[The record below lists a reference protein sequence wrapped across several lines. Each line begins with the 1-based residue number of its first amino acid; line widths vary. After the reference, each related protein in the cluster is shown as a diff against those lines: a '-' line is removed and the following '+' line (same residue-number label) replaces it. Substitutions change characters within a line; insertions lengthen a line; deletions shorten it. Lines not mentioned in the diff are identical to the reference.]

1 MNLENEKGLPGISR
15 EVEEANLADTLSV
28 IQHNIRTYGKD
39 VSAMRE
45 EIDDMLEHFH
55 DDNPELINTL
65 ENTMTMHENLKRAL
79 ERNEKAQKKPYFGR
93 IIFHDENLNKDES
106 LYIGRGGISRDST
119 NLVVVDWR
127 APVSNAYYENGLGKC
142 SYTAPNGDPI
152 HIDLQLKRTYEIE
165 DGKLLNYFDTEVI
178 SNDELLTKYL
188 SKNKEAVLGEIVATI
203 QQEQN
208 NIIRKSPY
216 HNVIV
221 QGVAGSGKTTVAMH
235 RISYI
240 LYNYAER
247 FKPVDFYIVGS
258 NRILLNYIT
267 GVLPDL
273 DVYGVKQMTMEQLF
287 VRLLY
292 EDWDDQKYQI
302 KSTDRTGKKGIIKGS
317 LSWFKDLEAYCNDLE
332 WNTIL
337 RDNIYLNPKQFVE
350 GFQDGKG
357 GVYDRTGGRPAD
369 PRKLILLVDGETVEN
384 YIRQNPTVSL
394 QSKIDT
400 LNERLKI
407 KIKDEFLGRGVKYTE
422 AEKKA
427 ILKAYH
433 GKYGATS
440 WKKSIFV
447 MYEDFLTIQKLRGHD
462 VDVPEDTF
470 DVYDLAALAYL
481 YKRIKETEVISEA
494 HHVVIDE
501 AQDFGM
507 MAYSVLK
514 FCIKDCTYTIMGDV
528 SQNIHFGYGLN
539 DWEEL
544 KKLFFTTDRASFDV
558 LKKSYRNTV
567 EISEFATKIL
577 HHGQFSVYPVEPII
591 RHGEQVQVVEVSEK
605 DLVAHDV
612 LKDMGNDATMQK
624 NLETAAYRSNAMI
637 QKAAEICREWQ
648 KKDLATIA
656 VVCRNQETAAE
667 TATELGKYIE
677 IMESNLEVAEFG
689 NGIMVLPVEY
699 TKGLEFDAVLIL
711 NPTREEYPV
720 DDGHAKLL
728 YVAATRALHELCVL
742 HDGNLTGLIAD
753 PVPERSVKDI
763 DSESECGAVPGQSQK
778 LSAPVRDVNVVQKFD
793 EQRSTPNAVHQP
805 AKVNEKPTVAKTAK
819 PTVVA
824 KTKPAITAHTKPAGT
839 VLPKTPYTMYSSPY
853 GKPATVNSPAKPSLA
868 GVTKPSMAG
877 APKSNISGQMTSGG
891 YNGKPTVAAKP
902 KVKAAKSTS
911 GNSFGDI
918 PATEI
923 LRPMGHAK
931 IDMSVM
937 WVNKQKDGLY
947 IQCRYGVLRLCPIS
961 SDIIRITFAKGSQL
975 SSGTHPRISVE
986 KGFRAWMYKDS
997 AKTVE
1002 LWTDDLCLQVDKST
1016 GAIRYM
1022 TGDKKMLLT
1031 ERAAECRMIER
1042 APMGNMCSWL
1052 YLEWPKGE
1060 SIYAHRIADKFST
1073 SLRGVTRY
1081 ISHGDNTDDLPLL
1094 VSDKGYG
1101 ILMATDAPTF
1111 CCDIATYGSYICA
1124 EKEEQ
1129 LDYYFIVGSSNGDV
1143 LAAYEWLCGKE
1154 NE

>member
-1 MNLENEKGLPGISR
+1 MNSEKEKILHGISR
-15 EVEEANLADTLSV
+15 EAEEENLAETLAV
-28 IQHNIRTYGKD
+28 IQNNIQNYGRD

-65 ENTMTMHENLKRAL
+65 ENTLTMHDHLKRAL

-93 IIFHDENLNKDES
+93 IIFHDETLNKDES
-106 LYIGRGGISRDST
+106 LYIGRGGISRDAT

-142 SYTAPNGDPI
+142 SYNSPNGDSI
-152 HIDLQLKRTYEIE
+152 SIDLKLKRTYEIE
-165 DGKLLNYFDTEVI
+165 DGKLINYFDTEVI

-216 HNVIV
+216 HNIIV

-247 FKPVDFYIVGS
+247 FKPADFYIVGS

-292 EDWDDQKYQI
+292 EDWDDKKYRI

-317 LSWFKDLEAYCNDLE
+317 LSWFRDLESYCNDLE
-332 WNTIL
+332 WNTIC
-337 RDNIYLNPKQFVE
+337 RENIYLNPKQFVE

-357 GVYDRTGGRPAD
+357 GVYDRTGGKPAD

-407 KIKDEFLGRGVKYTE
+407 KIKDEFLGRGVKYTD

-433 GKYGATS
+433 GKYGANS
-440 WKKSIFV
+440 WKKSIFA
-447 MYEDFLTIQKLRGHD
+447 MYENFLTIQRLRGHD

-507 MAYSVLK
+507 MAYSVLQ

-591 RHGEQVQVVEVSEK
+591 RHGKQVEVVEVLK
-605 DLVAHDV
+605 QNDL
-612 LKDMGNDATMQK
+612 
-624 NLETAAYRSNAMI
+624 I
-637 QKAAEICREWQ
+637 QKAASICKNWQ
-648 KKDLATIA
+648 KNGLATIA

-667 TATELGKYIE
+667 ISKGLGKYIE
-677 IMESNLEVAEFG
+677 VMESNLEIAEFG

-699 TKGLEFDAVLIL
+699 TKGLEFDAVLIM
-711 NPTREEYPV
+711 NPTREDYPV

-742 HDGNLTGLIAD
+742 HDGNLTGLIAE
-753 PVPERSVKDI
+753 PVPERNVQDMVATATTVTPEI
-763 DSESECGAVPGQSQK
+763 ADSKVIEKHSIVTYDK
-778 LSAPVRDVNVVQKFD
+778 
-793 EQRSTPNAVHQP
+793 P
-805 AKVNEKPTVAKTAK
+805 AITKTAK
-819 PTVVA
+819 PTVMV
-824 KTKPAITAHTKPAGT
+824 KTKPAITAHTKPSIGQ
-839 VLPKTPYTMYSSPY
+839 V
-853 GKPATVNSPAKPSLA
+853 KPAAK
-868 GVTKPSMAG
+868 
-877 APKSNISGQMTSGG
+877 
-891 YNGKPTVAAKP
+891 AKA
-902 KVKAAKSTS
+902 VKSTS
-911 GNSFGDI
+911 GSAFGDI
-918 PATEI
+918 PATNL

-931 IDMSVM
+931 IDLSIM

-947 IQCRYGVLRLCPIS
+947 LQGRYGVLRLCPIS
-961 SDIIRITFAKGSQL
+961 SDVIRITFAKGTQIPN
-975 SSGTHPRISVE
+975 GTHPKIAVK

-997 AKTVE
+997 SKMVE
-1002 LWTDDLCLQVDKST
+1002 LWTDDICLQVDKAT
-1016 GAIRYM
+1016 GAIRYLNS
-1022 TGDKKMLLT
+1022 DKKLLVS
-1031 ERAAECRMIER
+1031 ERTKECRMIEKTTS
-1042 APMGNMCSWL
+1042 GNISGWI
-1052 YLEWPKGE
+1052 YLDLPKGE
-1060 SIYAHRIADKFST
+1060 NVFAHRIADKFSNT
-1073 SLRGVTRY
+1073 LRGIARY
-1081 ISHGDNTDDLPLL
+1081 ISHGDNTDDLPIL

-1101 ILMATDAPTF
+1101 FVLATSSPAYF
-1111 CCDIATYGSYICA
+1111 CDIAAYSTYICM
-1124 EKEEQ
+1124 EEMQ
-1129 LDYYFIVGSSNGDV
+1129 IDYYFVAGSNQQDI
-1143 LAAYEWLCGKE
+1143 LTTYNWLIDAHVFK
-1154 NE
+1154 